1 VIFLEKEWEK
11 YVINKYDNRNLLEAM
26 GKKDKKDYV
35 NSAKW
40 KLGRNL
46 EAYLN
51 YCLNT
56 QPKLPF
62 KQNLLE

>member
-1 VIFLEKEWEK
+1 MIFLEKEWEK

-35 NSAKW
+35 NSVKW

-56 QPKLPF
+56 
-62 KQNLLE
+62 